1 MNNIIFNEIDKIEI
15 YFDNGEYVTLNNNN
29 IKSFDL
35 ITNENTIKS
44 FKIKIVDNGDIDFH
58 FALINRFK
66 SPIERLQNKDIYK
79 TNIIYKNGNNEEF
92 ETPCEIYK
100 NNEDEDDFGYSSIQ
114 DYSCNQHSKLISYKE
129 IELYIAE
136 NSREYTLEEALEE
149 LKDGDIIIDTNGN
162 EYEICE
168 DNITGEKYLSTILK
182 QSLLK
187 EVFTKKDVVNNET
200 SNIKK

>member
-15 YFDNGEYVTLNNNN
+15 HFDNGEYVTLNNNN
-29 IKSFDL
+29 IKNFDL

-58 FALINRFK
+58 FALINRLK

-136 NSREYTLEEALEE
+136 NSR
-149 LKDGDIIIDTNGN
+149 
-162 EYEICE
+162 
-168 DNITGEKYLSTILK
+168 
-182 QSLLK
+182 
-187 EVFTKKDVVNNET
+187 
-200 SNIKK
+200 